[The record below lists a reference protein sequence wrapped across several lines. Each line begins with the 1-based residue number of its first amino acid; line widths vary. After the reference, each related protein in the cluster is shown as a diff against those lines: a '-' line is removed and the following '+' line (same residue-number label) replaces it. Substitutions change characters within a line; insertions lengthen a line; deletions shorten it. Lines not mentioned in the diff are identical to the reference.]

1 MVIIAIEGCD
11 GSGKSTISAMLS
23 KRMPSSKVIEQSK
36 RVDFLPDL
44 RSFLDGQVDNL
55 VLARLVYFLGTNQL
69 SSNEAA
75 ENEKKGIDTILV
87 RSIYSTKAYHFAY
100 DDLYDGHANAPVIG
114 NIVAAAEK
122 SLVHPDIVVFLHVAG
137 EERDKRIVRREATEN
152 SSLDWDS
159 KTMAFIDSEFR
170 KYAKELRES
179 GKAFVIEL
187 DNTNLTPEETVDR
200 IASEIAL
207 YKARAIKRRERL

>member
-1 MVIIAIEGCD
+1 MVIIAIDGCD

-23 KRMPSSKVIEQSK
+23 KRMPGSKFIEQSK
-36 RVDFLPDL
+36 RIDFLPDL
-44 RSFLDGQVDNL
+44 RNFLDGQINNL

-87 RSIYSTKAYHFAY
+87 RSIYSTKAYHIAY
-100 DDLYDGHANAPVIG
+100 DDLYDDRANAPVIG
-114 NIVAAAEK
+114 SIVAAAEK
-122 SLVHPDIVVFLHVAG
+122 SLVHPDIVVFLHVAS
-137 EERDKRIVRREATEN
+137 EERVKRIVRREATEN

-170 KYAKELRES
+170 KYARELRES
-179 GKAFVIEL
+179 GKALVIEL

-207 YKARAIKRRERL
+207 YKACAIKRRERL